1 MSTSADGFKSKEI
14 FDTISKTL
22 AEDGK
27 TLVGKVKGIYGF
39 KVKNGPD
46 NKEGFWIVDAK
57 NGLGSVEFNGKG
69 EDFGQTK
76 ILNALFFAAKPDV
89 TFTISDSDLVD
100 LKTGKLNAQN
110 AFFQGKVKV
119 QGNFGLAMKLQELLK
134 KAPKS
139 KL

>member
-14 FDTISKTL
+14 FDTISKSL

-134 KAPKS
+134 KTPKS

>member
-14 FDTISKTL
+14 FDTISKSL

-76 ILNALFFAAKPDV
+76 ILNVLFCSTAKYIRLR
-89 TFTISDSDLVD
+89 TSEI
-100 LKTGKLNAQN
+100 
-110 AFFQGKVKV
+110 
-119 QGNFGLAMKLQELLK
+119 GNFVGSGKRNKRAAVE
-134 KAPKS
+134 A
-139 KL
+139 